1 MLRVLFT
8 VAFILCCF
16 ALSISAQS
24 EIIAV
29 FSVPSDATTATGLYW
44 VGNEES
50 KERLSDERPYLGNSD
65 LENLVSVIHPG
76 AELLENVVPG
86 SSFILRASDFSTR
99 VRVTFTMNPDPQEA
113 VERPYTLRFVNLAM
127 EDRDGPHPLELKH
140 SDAGY
145 IWIDPMEYVE
155 HITAHNHV
163 FEIRDKEHTA
173 VFQVSIRDGSE
184 EL

>member
-1 MLRVLFT
+1 MFRLLFT
-8 VAFILCCF
+8 IAFILCCF
-16 ALSISAQS
+16 GLSSAQS

-44 VGNEES
+44 VGNEDS
-50 KERLSDERPYLGNSD
+50 KERMSEERPYFGNSD
-65 LENLVSVIHPG
+65 LENLISVIHPG

-86 SSFILRASDFSTR
+86 SAFVLRSSDFTTR
-99 VRVTFTMNPDPQEA
+99 VRVTFALNPNPDEA
-113 VERPYTLRFVNLAM
+113 AERPYVLRFVNLAM

-140 SDAGY
+140 SDAGF

-155 HITAHNHV
+155 HITDHNHV
-163 FEIRDKEHTA
+163 FEIRDKLHEA